1 MRQMALQ
8 RRARLVLSGAIV
20 AMGLALPGHARDVF
34 DEIYQRGKPLEQS
47 LTTIRAHFTEE
58 TTSSLLTRPLVAEG
72 TLIVVRPSDI
82 LLTYTKPER
91 KTLRLDGQHLLFV
104 WPDRGLR
111 ERKDIREAQGR
122 VQKYFVN
129 KTPEELRKHFTIV
142 AADDKSR
149 PGTWHIDMVPTRK
162 QIQQGLSRLELWVR
176 QDSMTLSAMR
186 MTFPGGDTKTM
197 TFTDVVLN
205 QPVSPQEL
213 NPRDQNPK

>member
-8 RRARLVLSGAIV
+8 RRARRALGVVLV
-20 AMGLALPGHARDVF
+20 AMSIGSIGQISGHARDVF
-34 DEIYQRGKPLEQS
+34 DEIYERGKPLEQS
-47 LTTIRAHFTEE
+47 LKTIRARFTEE

-91 KTLRLDGQHLLFV
+91 KTLRLDGERLLFV

-111 ERKDIREAQGR
+111 ETRDIKEAQAR
-122 VQKYFVN
+122 VQRYFVS
-129 KTPEELRKHFTIV
+129 KTPDELRKHFTIV
-142 AADDKSR
+142 AEDDKTR
-149 PGTWHIDMVPTRK
+149 PGTWRIAMVPTRK
-162 QIQQGLSRLELWVR
+162 QIQQGLARLELWVG
-176 QDSMTLSAMR
+176 QDVMMLSAMR

-205 QPVSPQEL
+205 QPVTPEEL
-213 NPRDQNPK
+213 NPR